1 MKKLG
6 ARVQEIKHLR
16 NKQQEQRLAEM
27 TQYTDDSKDHAREI
41 AVCVAHEDFGGVPI
55 MAQ

>member
-27 TQYTDDSKDHAREI
+27 TQYTDDGKDHAREI